1 MIPYI
6 ARRLAA
12 TVPLLVGL
20 SVLVFALIKA
30 APGDPALFFLS
41 GSSSVAV
48 DPSLRLKIRHE
59 LGLDR
64 PVGVQYAVW
73 LSKAVR
79 GEFGYAITYHTPV
92 TALIRQAVPAT
103 LTLQLAAVT
112 VAILVSIPAGALSA
126 TREYTAIDHGV
137 TSLSFLGLSLPNF
150 WLALLLILLF
160 SVHLGWLPSSGI
172 GAGKSLLDRL
182 PNLVMPTVVL
192 AAEYVASYTRFM
204 RSSLLEALRAE
215 YVTTARAKGLAE
227 HRVLYRHAL
236 KNAMLPMVTV
246 VGLSLPR
253 LFSGAIIVETIFA
266 WPGVGR
272 LAYDAVLR
280 RDEPVIM
287 ALTLLTSLAIV
298 GSNLLADVCYVA
310 LDPRISYSSRG

>member
-1 MIPYI
+1 MIRYA
-6 ARRLAA
+6 ARRLAT
-12 TVPLLVGL
+12 TVPLLLGL
-20 SVLVFALIKA
+20 SLLVFGLIKA

-41 GSSSVAV
+41 GSSGVAV
-48 DPSLRLKIRHE
+48 DPALRLKIRHQ

-64 PVGVQYAVW
+64 PVAVQYAVW
-73 LSKAVR
+73 LSNAVR

-92 TALIRQAVPAT
+92 MALIRQAVPAT
-103 LTLQLAAVT
+103 MTLQLAAVGLA
-112 VAILVSIPAGALSA
+112 VLISIPAGALSA
-126 TREYTAIDHGV
+126 TREYSAVDHGV

-150 WLALLLILLF
+150 WFALLLILLF
-160 SVHLGWLPSSGI
+160 SVRLGWLPSGGI

-182 PNLVMPTVVL
+182 PNLAMPTVVL
-192 AAEYVASYTRFM
+192 AAEYIASYTRFM
-204 RSSLLEALRAE
+204 RSSLLDALRAE

-227 HRVLYRHAL
+227 RRVLYRHAM
-236 KNAMLPMVTV
+236 KNAMLPMITI

-287 ALTLLTSLAIV
+287 ALTLLTAIV
-298 GSNLLADVCYVA
+298 IIASNLLADVCYVA
-310 LDPRISYSSRG
+310 LDPRISYSPSA